1 MKQGMIDT
9 RLFTDENGKI
19 QARKLGACIIKDY
32 TITRI
37 KPSKNATR
45 GDIQASPLYGYNP
58 KYGIYEGLTTH
69 NNAPLDA
76 IIYNAVGELEIS
88 SSKINDTIRYIKA
101 NAPTLDYISSNIIAF
116 DNTLYDVANNK
127 ILTKS
132 PDIVTTTRI
141 AGVVYDPSQ
150 TESQI
155 LDEFMYTLFG
165 GHADDA
171 DMMRFIYECI
181 GYCLVN
187 NTFAQKFFI
196 LYGEGG
202 NGKSTFLRLLKEL
215 LSEKNISAISLHDF
229 DNNKFRIGII
239 VNKYANL
246 GDDIESTAI
255 LNTATIK
262 KIVTGDDVIIENKGQ
277 TPYSYTPH
285 AKLFFSCNSIPS
297 IYDTSKGMQDRLIII
312 PMINRIRG
320 TELATPTIV
329 DDIINSGGLTVL
341 LNRAIDGL
349 NRLKERGRFT
359 TPPRVVE
366 LTRAYNEENNHI
378 ALFIK
383 EIEQGEISRCIL
395 YGSSM
400 ADTFAPL
407 ANTKDVRSKELYLI
421 YSQWARECG
430 YKPKNNHNFGKEMRV
445 LGYEIKPVRGLAMGD
460 NKQYKA
466 WVKVT

>member
-1 MKQGMIDT
+1 MGQGTIDT

-19 QARKLGACIIKDY
+19 QARKLGACIIEDY
-32 TITRI
+32 RIVRI
-37 KPSKNATR
+37 KPSKNATK

-88 SSKINDTIRYIKA
+88 SSKMNDTIRYIKA

-127 ILTKS
+127 TLTKS

-141 AGVVYDPSQ
+141 AGVIYDPSQ
-150 TESQI
+150 TESKL
-155 LDEFMYTLFG
+155 LDEFMNTLFG

-171 DMMRFIYECI
+171 DMMQFIYECI

-215 LSEKNISAISLHDF
+215 LSEKNISAISLQDF

-329 DDIINSGGLTVL
+329 DDIINNGGLTIL
-341 LNRAIDGL
+341 LNRAIEGL
-349 NRLKERGRFT
+349 NRLKEKGYFT
-359 TPPRVVE
+359 IPPRVVE

-378 ALFIK
+378 ALFLK
-383 EIEQGEISRCIL
+383 EVENGEVSRVANTSYMAIE
-395 YGSSM
+395 
-400 ADTFAPL
+400 FAPL
-407 ANTKDVRSKELYLI
+407 ENVKDVTSKELYQI
-421 YSQWARECG
+421 YSQWAKDSG
-430 YKPKNNHNFGKEMRV
+430 YKPRSLHNFGQEMRK
-445 LGYEIKPVRGLAMGD
+445 LGHERKPVRGIAKGGS
-460 NKQYKA
+460 KQYKA

>member
-69 NNAPLDA
+69 NSSPLDA

-88 SSKINDTIRYIKA
+88 SSKMNDTIRYIKA

-150 TESQI
+150 TESKI

-165 GHADDA
+165 GHDDDA

-202 NGKSTFLRLLKEL
+202 NGKSTFLEVLQNLLTEN
-215 LSEKNISAISLHDF
+215 NISAISLHDF
-229 DNNKFRIGII
+229 SDSKFRIVGI
-239 VNKYANL
+239 VGKLANL
-246 GDDIESTAI
+246 GDDIEHKAV
-255 LNTATIK
+255 LNTAIIK
-262 KIVTGDDVIIENKGQ
+262 KIVTGDNIIVERKGYD
-277 TPYSYTPH
+277 PYNYQPH
-285 AKLFFSCNSIPS
+285 TKLFFSCDKIPT
-297 IYDTSKGMQDRLIII
+297 IMDTAKGIQDRLIII
-312 PMINRIRG
+312 PMINRIRD
-320 TELATPTIV
+320 TELASPTIV
-329 DDIINSGGLTVL
+329 ADIVESGGLTVL

-349 NRLKERGRFT
+349 NRLKERGKFII
-359 TPPRVVE
+359 PPRVVE

-378 ALFIK
+378 ALFLK
-383 EIEQGEISRCIL
+383 DIEEGEVSCIANTS
-395 YGSSM
+395 YM
-400 ADTFAPL
+400 ALEFAPL
-407 ANTKDVRSKELYLI
+407 KNVRDVTSKELYQI
-421 YSQWARECG
+421 YSQWAKDAG
-430 YKPKNNHNFGKEMRV
+430 YRPRALHNFGQEMRK
-445 LGYEIKPVRGLAMGD
+445 LGYEIKPVRGIAKGD

-466 WVKVT
+466 WVCVT